1 MASIRTDGA
10 TCIAPFPTETHPR
23 AAGPYFDLHRRAI
36 GDAPAAARPA
46 TALGES
52 SSLPSLI
59 YGLACRR
66 SRTGLGNV
74 NLIKTDGVL
83 SADTSRRQNARIAG
97 I

>member
-1 MASIRTDGA
+1 MASTRTTVRHA
-10 TCIAPFPTETHPR
+10 SRNFPRKRILAPPISICIGEQSAMHLQP
-23 AAGPYFDLHRRAI
+23 
-36 GDAPAAARPA
+36 PAA
-46 TALGES
+46 TAFGES

-66 SRTGLGNV
+66 SRTGLGSV

-83 SADTSRRQNARIAG
+83 SAGTSRRQNARIAA